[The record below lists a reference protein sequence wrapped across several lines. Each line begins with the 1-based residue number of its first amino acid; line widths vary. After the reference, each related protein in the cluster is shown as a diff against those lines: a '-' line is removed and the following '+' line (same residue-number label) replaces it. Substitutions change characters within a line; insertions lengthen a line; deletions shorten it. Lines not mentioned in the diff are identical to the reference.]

1 MFYNF
6 LLAFTES
13 CDKSR
18 KSGPNKESSEPESI
32 WREYTDHTSKVCQDK
47 QHTENNTL
55 SNDESPCS
63 YAFMVNR
70 MTSVA
75 DAADVNRKMN
85 EVLVTNVGWK
95 AEGNLVKQPRA
106 GWYAKEAGAH
116 FSVKIDAAFDTKF
129 VTVMI
134 MKSYGPNFLDTRL
147 EIDFRMP
154 FGVNVTHD
162 ITGYHETKT
171 SIHVPQKFELPNG
184 GITKGES
191 LLVEFRL
198 VSGSYFK
205 IAGLAFCR
213 F

>member
-18 KSGPNKESSEPESI
+18 KSGPNKESSESESI
-32 WREYTDHTSKVCQDK
+32 RREYTSNTSKVCK
-47 QHTENNTL
+47 QYTENNTL
-55 SNDESPCS
+55 SNEPPCS

-75 DAADVNRKMN
+75 DATDVNRKMN

>member
-18 KSGPNKESSEPESI
+18 KSGPNKESSESESI
-32 WREYTDHTSKVCQDK
+32 RREYTNNTSKVCK
-47 QHTENNTL
+47 QYTENNTL
-55 SNDESPCS
+55 SNEPPCS

-75 DAADVNRKMN
+75 DATDVNRKMN

-129 VTVMI
+129 ATVMI